1 MPHNAGSVHA
11 LSNMFKICLLE
22 IAIPSLM
29 QSSVTQHYQ
38 NK

>member
-1 MPHNAGSVHA
+1 MPHNAGSVHT

-22 IAIPSLM
+22 IAIPTLM
-29 QSSVTQHYQ
+29 QASVTQHYQ